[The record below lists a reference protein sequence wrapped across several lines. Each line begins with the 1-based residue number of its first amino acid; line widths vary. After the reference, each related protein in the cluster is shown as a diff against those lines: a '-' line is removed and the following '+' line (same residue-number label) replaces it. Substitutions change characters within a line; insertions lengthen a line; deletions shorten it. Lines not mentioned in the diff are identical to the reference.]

1 MSDFKPFSVAVHA
14 RFVELSKQELFITAP
29 GQDVWD
35 LYLKSYPEGSN
46 PIFKTRTTHDCSC
59 CKQFIRGIG
68 NVVAIVD
75 GKLKS
80 IWSVKGLQSPYAEV
94 AAALAEFVEAQP
106 ITDLFR
112 PSEPSYGAEQTKQLL
127 EGGEVIRWNHFH
139 GTIAAAH
146 RSATPDKARGDF
158 RTSVQVFHRAL
169 TELSADALTTVV
181 DLIDSN
187 GLYRGT
193 EHRKAVAGFRE
204 VQTKYAKLGGDGD
217 RNLFLWANAGSPVAH
232 FRNTVIGTLVT
243 DLSSGVELEH
253 AVRSFESKVAPTNY
267 KRPTALI
274 TPAMIKQAMA
284 TVAELGLETAL
295 ERRFATISDVSVNNV
310 LWVDNEVKPLMKGGL
325 EGLLMTASASHQLAF
340 SKVPE
345 PISIDDFM
353 AKVLPSATSIDLLVK
368 GVYLNNLMS
377 LTAPI
382 HAGSGKLFKWGN
394 NFGWSYNGNIADSIK
409 EKVKSA
415 GGNVT
420 SAKMRV
426 SLAWSNFD
434 DLDIHVYEPNNNHIY
449 FGNKSN
455 KLDVDMNAGEG
466 RSREPVENVSW
477 TTVHDGVYRVAVNQY
492 FQRETSDVGCVVEIE
507 NAGEII
513 QLSYAKALKGMVDF
527 AEITVA
533 AGKIVKVK
541 PAAGIA
547 GGGISREQWG
557 IKTETYAKVQTLMFS
572 PNYWDDQAVGNK
584 HWFFMLEGCKNPEPA
599 RGIYNEFLSSELDK
613 HRKVFEVLGD
623 KTKCAATDN
632 QLSGMG
638 FSSTRSDVVTVNVR
652 SAKFQ
657 KSFNITF

>member
-1 MSDFKPFSVAVHA
+1 M
-14 RFVELSKQELFITAP
+14 
-29 GQDVWD
+29 
-35 LYLKSYPEGSN
+35 
-46 PIFKTRTTHDCSC
+46 
-59 CKQFIRGIG
+59 
-68 NVVAIVD
+68 
-75 GKLKS
+75 
-80 IWSVKGLQSPYAEV
+80 
-94 AAALAEFVEAQP
+94 
-106 ITDLFR
+106 
-112 PSEPSYGAEQTKQLL
+112 
-127 EGGEVIRWNHFH
+127 
-139 GTIAAAH
+139 
-146 RSATPDKARGDF
+146 
-158 RTSVQVFHRAL
+158 
-169 TELSADALTTVV
+169 
-181 DLIDSN
+181 
-187 GLYRGT
+187 
-193 EHRKAVAGFRE
+193 
-204 VQTKYAKLGGDGD
+204 
-217 RNLFLWANAGSPVAH
+217 
-232 FRNTVIGTLVT
+232 
-243 DLSSGVELEH
+243 
-253 AVRSFESKVAPTNY
+253 
-267 KRPTALI
+267 
-274 TPAMIKQAMA
+274 
-284 TVAELGLETAL
+284 L

-353 AKVLPSATSIDLLVK
+353 TKVLPSATSIDLLVK

-434 DLDIHVYEPNNNHIY
+434 DLDIHVYEPDNNHIY

-455 KLDVDMNAGEG
+455 KLDVDMNAGGG

-477 TTVHDGVYRVAVNQY
+477 TTVRDGVYRVAVNQY
-492 FQRETSDVGCVVEIE
+492 CQRETTDVGCVVEIE

-584 HWFFMLEGCKNPEPA
+584 HWFFILEGCKNPEPA